1 MPAKLDDFRH
11 IIPDD
16 VHRSFGQ
23 LVESWPKWTWDRSLW
38 SQMGIA
44 AVSAAVA
51 VGLLVVSF
59 QVVVSD
65 KADEQLPFQQALWGL
80 AGAFGILML
89 YGLGTAL
96 WRAIFG
102 VASVGQWWLLL
113 ERGLVIVKN
122 GKLQSA
128 APLDE
133 LRIKTASSLTGV
145 PQLMDG
151 GGRSLPLPLRAEERF
166 ISAVQQRQRQMLRAE
181 GEAAATTT
189 IPFVLAW
196 SEAKLFGEDR
206 VFRIYR
212 DGPSVLVIYAGQFL
226 PQKMGQEGFIPNA
239 VKIATS
245 FTPTG
250 LVVNLAAAYGDWM
263 VGKNFDKR
271 AAWLDPMT
279 LEELRVEAHNNA
291 DSRILTA
298 STTSDIHF
306 GFPTTRFW
314 SNDFLQSK
322 VTGVLSFQH
331 QGKKWELAFF
341 TAEERE
347 FAKEALVGAF
357 GAEAVGSVFM
367 TPPKNP
373 TTIPPQRFKFRKT

>member
-1 MPAKLDDFRH
+1 MSAKLDDFRH
-11 IIPDD
+11 IIPEET
-16 VHRSFGQ
+16 RSQFGG
-23 LVESWPKWTWDRSLW
+23 LVESWPKWTWDRSAW
-38 SQMGIA
+38 AQMG
-44 AVSAAVA
+44 VAAVA
-51 VGLLVVSF
+51 AAMAVVLLAISF
-59 QVVVSD
+59 TVVVSN
-65 KADEQLPFQQALWGL
+65 KADEQLPFQQAMWGL
-80 AGAFGILML
+80 AGAFGVLML
-89 YGLGTAL
+89 YGLGTSL
-96 WRAIFG
+96 WRVVFG
-102 VASVGQWWLLL
+102 IASVGQWWLLL

-122 GKLQSA
+122 GKLQTA

-133 LRIKTASSLTGV
+133 IRIKTASSLTGM
-145 PQLMDG
+145 PQLVDG
-151 GGRSLPLPLRAEERF
+151 DGRSLPLPLRAEEQLVT
-166 ISAVQQRQRQMLRAE
+166 AVQSRQRQLLRAE
-181 GEAAATTT
+181 GEAATTKV
-189 IPFVLAW
+189 PFALAW

-212 DGPSVLVIYAGQFL
+212 DGPSALVIYAGQFL

-250 LVVNLAAAYGDWM
+250 LVVNLAAAYGDWV

-279 LEELRVEAHNNA
+279 LEELRVEAHNNG

-306 GFPTTRFW
+306 GFPETKFW

-322 VTGVLSFQH
+322 VTGVLTFQH

-341 TAEERE
+341 TPEERE
-347 FAKEALVGAF
+347 FAKEVLVGAF
-357 GAEAVGSVFM
+357 GAEAVGSVFLAPSK
-367 TPPKNP
+367 TSA
-373 TTIPPQRFKFRKT
+373 TIPPQRFKFRKT